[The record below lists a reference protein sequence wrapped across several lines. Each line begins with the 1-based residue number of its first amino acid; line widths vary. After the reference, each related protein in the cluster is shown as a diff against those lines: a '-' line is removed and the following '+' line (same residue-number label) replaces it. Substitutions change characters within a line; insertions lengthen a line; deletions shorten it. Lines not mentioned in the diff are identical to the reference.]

1 MNVVSIIMLIFA
13 LLGAL
18 DRIFGNRFGIGKEF
32 EKGFLLLGQLV
43 LSMMGMIIIAP
54 IIAELLSPAFDFVYN
69 VLGIEPSIIPASLFA
84 NDMGGAPL
92 AKEIAKNTEVGMFT
106 AMIVSSMM
114 GATISFTIPLALGC
128 LKKEK
133 HKELIL
139 GLLSGIV
146 TIPVGCIVAG
156 LICKIPFI
164 ALILN
169 LLPLIIFA
177 GIIAVGLLLIP
188 KVCIKIFNI
197 LGVLITVIVTFG
209 LALGMVELL
218 LGIKPIASA
227 APAKEGMLICL
238 NAAVVMAGAFPLL
251 FILSKLLSKPMERLG
266 RVLGIEKISTLGFLS
281 TLANNVSTFEM
292 MNTMDKKG
300 TVLNSAFAVSA
311 SFVLADHLAFTL
323 AYEPSYLLPMTV
335 GKIVAGIC
343 AVLFALVIYARVG
356 ENLSDKNTEVS
367 E

>member
-1 MNVVSIIMLIFA
+1 MLIFA

-18 DRIFGNRFGIGKEF
+18 DRIIGNKFGIGKEF

-54 IIAELLSPAFDFVYN
+54 VLAELLNPVFDFVYHT
-69 VLGIEPSIIPASLFA
+69 LGIEPSIIPASLFA

-92 AKEIAKNTEVGMFT
+92 AKEIAKNSEMGMYN

-114 GATISFTIPLALGC
+114 GATVSFTVPFALGC

-146 TIPVGCIVAG
+146 TIPVGCLVAG
-156 LICKIPFI
+156 MICQLPFL
-164 ALILN
+164 ALVLN

-177 GIIAVGLLLIP
+177 GIIAAGLLLFP
-188 KVCIKIFNI
+188 KLCIQIFNVLGVIIKII
-197 LGVLITVIVTFG
+197 ITVG
-209 LALGMVELL
+209 LALGMIELL

-227 APAKEGMLICL
+227 AAASDGMLICL

-251 FILSKLLSKPMERLG
+251 SILSRLLTKPMELLG
-266 RVLGIEKISTLGFLS
+266 RALNIEKKSTLGFVS

-292 MNTMDKKG
+292 MNDMDKKG

-323 AYEPSYLLPMTV
+323 AFEPSYLLPMTV
-335 GKIVAGIC
+335 GKLAAGLC
-343 AVLFALVIYARVG
+343 AILFALLIYQRISSKI
-356 ENLSDKNTEVS
+356 SDQEV
-367 E
+367 

>member
-1 MNVVSIIMLIFA
+1 MNVVSVIMLFFA

-18 DRIFGNRFGIGKEF
+18 DRILGNKLGIGKEF

-54 IIAELLSPAFDFVYN
+54 VIAELLSPAFDFVYN
-69 VLGIEPSIIPASLFA
+69 VFKIEPSIIPASLFA

-92 AKEIAKNTEVGMFT
+92 AKEIAKNNQVGMYN

-146 TIPVGCIVAG
+146 TIPVGCLVAG
-156 LICKIPFI
+156 FICKIPFL
-164 ALILN
+164 ALILD

-177 GIIAVGLLLIP
+177 AIIATGLLLFP
-188 KVCIKIFNI
+188 GACIKVFNV
-197 LGVLITVIVTFG
+197 LGVIIKVIITVG

-218 LGIKPIASA
+218 LGKKPIASA
-227 APAKEGMLICL
+227 APAAEGALICL

-251 FILSKLLSKPMERLG
+251 FILSKLLAKPMDMLG
-266 RVLGIEKISTLGFLS
+266 RALGIEKNSTLGFVS

-292 MNTMDKKG
+292 MNEMDKKG

-311 SFVLADHLAFTL
+311 SFILADHLAFTL
-323 AYEPSYLLPMTV
+323 AFEPSYLLPMAV

-343 AVLFALVIYARVG
+343 AVIFALAIYKRTASKLV
-356 ENLSDKNTEVS
+356 EKEAKA
-367 E
+367 

>member
-1 MNVVSIIMLIFA
+1 MLVFA

-18 DRIFGNRFGIGKEF
+18 DRIFGNKLGIGKEF

-54 IIAELLSPAFDFVYN
+54 VLAELLSPAFDFVYN
-69 VLGIEPSIIPASLFA
+69 VFGIEPSIIPASLFA

-92 AKEIAKNTEVGMFT
+92 AKEIAKNSQVGMYN

-146 TIPVGCIVAG
+146 TIPVGCLVAG
-156 LICKIPFI
+156 FICKIPFL
-164 ALILN
+164 ALIFD

-177 GIIAVGLLLIP
+177 AIIAVGLLLFP
-188 KVCIKIFNI
+188 NVCIKIFNV
-197 LGVLITVIVTFG
+197 LGALIKIIITVG
-209 LALGMVELL
+209 LVLGMIELL

-227 APAKEGMLICL
+227 APASEGALICL

-251 FILSKLLSKPMERLG
+251 FILSKLLSKPMELLG
-266 RVLGIEKISTLGFLS
+266 KALKIEKQSTLGFVS

-292 MNTMDKKG
+292 MNDMDKKG

-323 AYEPSYLLPMTV
+323 AFEPSYLLPMTL
-335 GKIVAGIC
+335 GKIVAGIS
-343 AVLFALVIYARVG
+343 AILFALVIYKKVG
-356 ENLSDKNTEVS
+356 KKISGDET
-367 E
+367 